1 MSPDTRRLFYVLRAA
16 LIQALNAVEDMLGLP
31 RSVASRED
39 RRRGERV
46 NGL

>member
-16 LIQALNAVEDMLGLP
+16 LIQALNAVEDMLGVP
-31 RSVASRED
+31 RSVRNRRE
-39 RRRGERV
+39 RNEV